1 MYYRD
6 EISTDVAARL
16 LNKLEELRDKK
27 RRWVNYQNGSKVI

>member
-27 RRWVNYQNGSKVI
+27 RR